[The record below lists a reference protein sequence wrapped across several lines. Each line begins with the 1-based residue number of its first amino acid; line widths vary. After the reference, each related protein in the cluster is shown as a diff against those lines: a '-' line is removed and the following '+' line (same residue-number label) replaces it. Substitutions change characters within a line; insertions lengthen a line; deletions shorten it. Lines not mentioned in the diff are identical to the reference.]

1 MAKKTNK
8 NNGDI
13 SSKDNNQLVSEKEML
28 IKQVEILQEEI
39 YRLQLEKDVLEKAVE
54 IIKKD
59 RGINLESLTNR
70 EKAIVINALRKRY
83 QLKELLSVFHDAG
96 VKT

>member
-39 YRLQLEKDVLEKAVE
+39 YRLQLEKDVLEKAAE